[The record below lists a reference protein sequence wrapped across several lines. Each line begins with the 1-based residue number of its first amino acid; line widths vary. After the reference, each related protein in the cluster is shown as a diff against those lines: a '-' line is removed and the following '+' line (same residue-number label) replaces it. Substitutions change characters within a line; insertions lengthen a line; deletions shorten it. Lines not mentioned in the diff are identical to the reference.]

1 MENKETYLTK
11 DVLGNLSLRVAKS
24 LPCLKAIDDAS
35 LWEMPVALCQR
46 VEANEREVDNVIL
59 EARKVPGY
67 FSNNSNN
74 PSNCQVLLVR
84 VYILLYYRHCDEELY
99 KEIVFP
105 ELQNNMGIYREK
117 YLDDIQSKVKKVLE
131 IDHLIKQSRQ
141 EKKKNI
147 KPKYSITNLRSGEA
161 DEYFSEFSN
170 ERLFNSLC
178 DILELMKRQYFNKF
192 DVASI
197 WLTAKDVVQ
206 KLWQENFPE
215 NFIDRIFHKLS
226 LTGGTGYVEQG
237 ASEAVLLCAYAMM
250 RTVSKSDHFRN
261 AIEYIENIPNS
272 NNDYDLLYSHINT
285 VKELMDE
292 DKISFDDYDY
302 TGGLQQHE
310 ETFTKVEVERMIQN
324 QKSKM
329 EQTYKQ
335 IIEQEKNERERLLK
349 EKEELQSQLDKNN
362 VEIKRLNYEFSELE
376 KKMKTDT
383 DIGEPLEPIEQLG
396 IDERIIFFSSALRAD
411 ITGNEVNKTQLA
423 NFIVTQ
429 TGDKPGSVRSRI
441 EKIATMQKLNNFSD
455 GVKQAAKNVIDSLNK
470 CFKKNP
476 NIEEVH
482 LNSTTSDII
491 DDIEMVFNL

>member
-24 LPCLKAIDDAS
+24 LPCLKTIDDAS
-35 LWEMPVALCQR
+35 LWEMPGALCQR

-59 EARKVPGY
+59 EARKDNGY
-67 FSNNSNN
+67 FQNRGTN
-74 PSNCQVLLVR
+74 PFNFQVLLAR
-84 VYILLYYRHCDEELY
+84 VYILLYYRHCDDELY
-99 KEIVFP
+99 KAVVFP
-105 ELQNNMGIYREK
+105 ELQNNMGIYGETL
-117 YLDDIQSKVKKVLE
+117 LDDIQGKVKKILE
-131 IDHLIKQSRQ
+131 IDRLIEKSKQ
-141 EKKKNI
+141 EKKKNV
-147 KPKYSITNLRSGEA
+147 KPKYSIIDLRGGVA
-161 DEYFSEFSN
+161 DEYFSEFN
-170 ERLFNSLC
+170 HEMLFCNLSS
-178 DILELMKRQYFNKF
+178 ILEAMKQDYFPLF

-197 WLTAKDVVQ
+197 WLTAKVVVRN
-206 KLWQENFPE
+206 LWQEKYPE
-215 NFIDRIFHKLS
+215 NFIDRIYHKLS
-226 LTGGTGYVEQG
+226 LSGGTGNVEYG
-237 ASEAVLLCAYAMM
+237 AAEAVLLCAYAMM

-411 ITGNEVNKTQLA
+411 ITGSDVNQTQLA

-441 EKIATMQKLNNFSD
+441 GKIATMQKLNNFSD

-482 LNSTTSDII
+482 LSTITSDII